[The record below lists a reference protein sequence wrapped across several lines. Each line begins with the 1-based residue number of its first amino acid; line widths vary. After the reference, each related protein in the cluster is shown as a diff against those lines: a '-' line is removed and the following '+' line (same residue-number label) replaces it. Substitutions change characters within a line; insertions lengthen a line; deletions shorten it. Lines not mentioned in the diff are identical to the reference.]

1 MVYGSLGKRVR
12 ANDLDIVCIQEPK
25 AFDHQIPTSLQSLSY
40 DYDYIWHA
48 GTRPGYAGTAIFYK
62 KKF

>member
-1 MVYGSLGKRVR
+1 M
-12 ANDLDIVCIQEPK
+12 NDLDIVCIQEPK
-25 AFDHQIPTSLQSLSY
+25 AFDHQIPASLQSLSY